1 MMPSDQQID
10 SEGIPPITFRF
21 LTFATNLEHLPQRTR
36 CGKEILSD
44 DAACPPQ
51 PDLARFAS
59 PLQWSHSQKVF
70 ATWLSCLSTLITTY
84 TPGAYTAGLDQYR
97 KEWHLNVTTI
107 YTGVTIFTLC
117 FAAAPMILA
126 PFSELQGR
134 RPVFVTSGIIFV
146 VSQIGSGVTA
156 SFAGMLVTR
165 ALAGISCSVFST
177 VVGGV
182 LSDIFTT
189 SERNKPMVI
198 FTGAAMCGT
207 GLGPLVSGILAQHL
221 SWRWIF
227 YVQTITCGLV
237 VMALAAFFKETR
249 GGVILRRKA
258 QTLNAWYDA
267 REKAGY
273 VGLEEPAEGYT
284 VQRIRWKVEKDA
296 ERDTLYSMVK
306 ISLSRPLHLLFT
318 ESVVFW
324 FSLWMA
330 FAWSVLYMTFEALP
344 LVFTTNHSFNAQQ
357 NGLVFS
363 GILVASLI
371 AASVAFYQDR
381 FIHQPDKEPEAR
393 LYATCLQS
401 MLLPIGL
408 FWFGWTL
415 FPSIHWIVPTLA
427 VGCITLG
434 IFSVYLAVFNYLAD
448 TYGSYASSAI
458 AAQSFCRN
466 IFAAVV
472 PLFTDPLFRALTFQ
486 GATSLLG
493 GVAIALSLVP
503 WILVRY
509 GPSIR
514 ARSRI
519 ASGIQESLG

>member
-1 MMPSDQQID
+1 M
-10 SEGIPPITFRF
+10 
-21 LTFATNLEHLPQRTR
+21 
-36 CGKEILSD
+36 
-44 DAACPPQ
+44 
-51 PDLARFAS
+51 
-59 PLQWSHSQKVF
+59 
-70 ATWLSCLSTLITTY
+70 STLITTY

-97 KEWHLNVTTI
+97 REWDLSVTTV
-107 YTGVTIFTLC
+107 YAGVTIFTLC

-126 PFSELQGR
+126 PCSELQGR
-134 RPVFVTSGIIFV
+134 RPVFVTAGIVFV
-146 VSQIGSGVTA
+146 ISQIGSGVTA

-182 LSDIFTT
+182 LSDIYPT

-227 YVQTITCGLV
+227 YVQTITCGVV
-237 VMALAAFFKETR
+237 VMALTCFFKETR
-249 GGVILRRKA
+249 GSVILRRKA
-258 QTLNAWYDA
+258 EALNSWYDA
-267 REKAGY
+267 REKLGY
-273 VGLEEPAEGYT
+273 IRLEESGEERR
-284 VQRIRWKVEKDA
+284 VRRIRWKVEKGA
-296 ERDTLYSMVK
+296 ERDTLYSMIKV
-306 ISLSRPLHLLFT
+306 SLSRPLHLLFT

-344 LVFTTNHSFNAQQ
+344 LVFTTNHSFNTQQ

-363 GILVASLI
+363 AISVASLI
-371 AASVAFYQDR
+371 AASVAIYQDKYT
-381 FIHQPDKEPEAR
+381 HQPGKGPEAR
-393 LYATCLQS
+393 LYTTCLQS
-401 MLLPIGL
+401 ILLPIGL
-408 FWFGWTL
+408 FWLGWTL

-448 TYGSYASSAI
+448 TYNSYASSAI

-472 PLFTDPLFRALTFQ
+472 PLFTDPLFRALSFQ
-486 GATSLLG
+486 GAISLLG
-493 GVAIALSLVP
+493 GIAIALSLVP
-503 WILVRY
+503 WILVQY
-509 GPSIR
+509 GPRIR

-519 ASGIQESLG
+519 ASAMQGSLG

>member
-1 MMPSDQQID
+1 MPFNQQVEN
-10 SEGIPPITFRF
+10 EGLSPITFRY
-21 LTFATNLEHLPQRTR
+21 LTLITDLETLPQHSRG
-36 CGKEILSD
+36 GKETPSD
-44 DAACPPQ
+44 DAACPPP
-51 PDLARFAS
+51 PDLERFAS
-59 PLQWSHSQKVF
+59 PLQWSRSQKNIV
-70 ATWLSCLSTLITTY
+70 TWLSCFSTLITSY

-97 KEWHLNVTTI
+97 TEWHLSETTI
-107 YTGVTIFTLC
+107 YAGVTVFTLC

-134 RPVFVTSGIIFV
+134 RPVFVISGIIFV
-146 VSQIGSGVTA
+146 ISQIGSGVTS
-156 SFAGMLVTR
+156 SFAGMLITR

-182 LSDIFTT
+182 LSDIYTT

-207 GLGPLVSGILAQHL
+207 GLGPMVSGILVQHL

-227 YVQTITCGLV
+227 YVQTITCGV
-237 VMALAAFFKETR
+237 VVIALTAFFKETR
-249 GGVILRRKA
+249 GSVILRRKVR
-258 QTLNAWYDA
+258 TLNAWYDA
-267 REKAGY
+267 RERAGY
-273 VGLEEPAEGYT
+273 VGLEELREGHP
-284 VQRIRWKVEKDA
+284 VQRVRWKVAKEA
-296 ERDTLYSMVK
+296 ERDTVYSMIKV
-306 ISLSRPLHLLFT
+306 SLSRPLQLFFT

-344 LVFTTNHSFNAQQ
+344 LVFTTNHGFNAQQ

-363 GILVASLI
+363 TIPVASLI
-371 AASVAFYQDR
+371 AASVAIYQDGSTQR
-381 FIHQPDKEPEAR
+381 SDKEPEAR
-393 LYATCLQS
+393 LYTTCLQS
-401 MLLPIGL
+401 TLLPIGL
-408 FWFGWTL
+408 FWLGWTL

-434 IFSVYLAVFNYLAD
+434 IFSVYLAVSNYLAD
-448 TYGSYASSAI
+448 MYGSYASSAI

-466 IFAAVV
+466 VFAAAI
-472 PLFTDPLFRALTFQ
+472 PLFTLPLFRTLTFQ
-486 GATSLLG
+486 GASSLLG
-493 GVAIALSLVP
+493 GVGIAISLVP

-514 ARSRI
+514 ARSKI
-519 ASGIQESLG
+519 ASEMQESLE